1 MFFPEWAP
9 SSLVEEFN
17 RLQDKA
23 NNYRRWFDE
32 RVEEGSLYPPQ
43 NMDDIDRARHRGEN
57 YIELAAETD
66 ELAGIL
72 SRLLTHEDMK
82 DVWIALPS
90 RPSSLPKIR
99 DPGLPEYLLWDC
111 IVRTLRDFKYQMVRP
126 QTPAQKVK
134 SLQSVID
141 KAQALIDAI
150 AEDGNAASKM
160 AWDLM
165 AIHLAEKNIKHRQNI
180 GDSPSWA
187 EFQMPLT
194 LMCDCGE
201 AKREEQK
208 KADDDESELEDCRW
222 CKTPLVS
229 RLAYWA
235 EEAEKTRLTDLLQLF
250 VSLLKN
256 EVKEPPEIK
265 QPGRS
270 DAAIKPFIIRRLSR
284 HMEGTFGKPLDD
296 IVACIITV
304 VLNLDFKNS
313 LTRDDVRP
321 YVAIH
326 GKKLD

>member
-1 MFFPEWAP
+1 MFFPEWTP
-9 SSLVEEFN
+9 SLLVEEFN

-23 NNYRRWFDE
+23 SNYRRWFDE
-32 RVEEGSLYPPQ
+32 RVEEGSLCPPQ
-43 NMDDIDRARHRGEN
+43 NMNDMDRAWHLGEN

-72 SRLLTHEDMK
+72 SRLLTNQNMK

-90 RPSSLPKIR
+90 RPSKLPKI
-99 DPGLPEYLLWDC
+99 LEASPEYLLWDC
-111 IVRTLRDFKYQMVRP
+111 IVRTVRDFKYQMVRP

-150 AEDGNAASKM
+150 GEDRNASNM
-160 AWDLM
+160 ACNLM
-165 AIHLAEKNIKHRQNI
+165 AVHLAEKNIKHRQDI
-180 GDSPSWA
+180 GDSSSWG

-194 LMCDCGE
+194 LQCDCYE
-201 AKREEQK
+201 ASREAER
-208 KADDDESELEDCRW
+208 ADDVKSESEGCQWD
-222 CKTPLVS
+222 KTPLVS

-235 EEAEKTRLTDLLQLF
+235 EEAEKTSLTDLLQLF
-250 VSLLKN
+250 VSSLKN
-256 EVKEPPEIK
+256 EEKEPPEIK
-265 QPGRS
+265 QPGRGEAS
-270 DAAIKPFIIRRLSR
+270 IKPFIIRRLSR
-284 HMEGTFGKPLDD
+284 HMESHFGQPLDD
-296 IVACIITV
+296 VVACIITV
-304 VLNLDFKNS
+304 VLDLENS

>member
-9 SSLVEEFN
+9 SCLVKEFN
-17 RLQDKA
+17 GLQDKA

-32 RVEEGSLYPPQ
+32 RVEEGSLCPPQ
-43 NMDDIDRARHRGEN
+43 NMDDIDRARHLGEN

-72 SRLLTHEDMK
+72 SRLLTHQDMK

-90 RPSSLPKIR
+90 RPWLPKIR

-111 IVRTLRDFKYQMVRP
+111 IVRTLRDFKSQMVRP

-150 AEDGNAASKM
+150 TEDRNAASKM
-160 AWDLM
+160 ACDLM
-165 AIHLAEKNIKHRQNI
+165 AIYLAEKNIKHRQDI

-194 LMCDCGE
+194 LWSDCHE
-201 AKREEQK
+201 ARREEQK
-208 KADDDESELEDCRW
+208 KVDDDESELKECSW
-222 CKTPLVS
+222 NKMPLAS

-235 EEAEKTRLTDLLQLF
+235 EEAEKTRLTDLLQFF

-284 HMEGTFGKPLDD
+284 YMEWAFEKPLDD
-296 IVACIITV
+296 IVARVVRV
-304 VLNLDFKNS
+304 VLNLEAP

-321 YVAIH
+321 YVAVH